1 MKDIMTR
8 VKEHVRKALHN
19 SRGFTLIELL
29 VVLAIIGIIA
39 AIAVPRYTA
48 SLENAKKSTCAANI
62 AVLESAVMRYWADH
76 LDDPAGSYPGSLQDL
91 EDEYIKE
98 VPTCPLGG
106 TYSLHINTD
115 NPDAVE
121 VICDHTS
128 STPSP

>member
-48 SLENAKKSTCAANI
+48 SLENAKKSACAANI

-76 LDDPAGSYPGSLQDL
+76 DFEYPTNLDALKDD
-91 EDEYIKE
+91 YIKE
-98 VPTCPLGG
+98 VPTCPLGSQVYDYDETTG
-106 TYSLHINTD
+106 SVTCNQC
-115 NPDAVE
+115 NP
-121 VICDHTS
+121 TS
-128 STPSP
+128 PSPTPEETE